1 VSRRSRSASRADDTI
16 LTDSDPYK
24 TRRRRRTGMARVAVL
39 HNTLDGRGGA
49 DAVCLHV
56 CEALQA
62 VHDVTL
68 VTLSR
73 SSLADLNALFDTDA
87 DVRVHRPPGTGVV
100 CRAFDALP
108 DRYGPQ
114 LAARS
119 VLLRRLFAP
128 HAADFDAAVSTAN
141 EFDLPLP
148 SLQYIHFPQF
158 NRRHAVAGD
167 DPRLEPL
174 WSRLAGVGDRIL
186 PADARLLANSGWTAD
201 AVEAIYDRRPGVLAP
216 PVDPVSNPRP
226 WVEREV
232 GVVVLGRLAPDK
244 RPLEAIRIVDGVR
257 ARGYDLHCHL
267 VGSTSTIYADYARRV
282 AAAVADR
289 PYVSLH
295 RDAARERVTELLA
308 THRYGLNC
316 KPAEHFGMA
325 VAEYVAAGMVAFAPE
340 TGGQREVLD
349 GRSDR
354 LFDSTPDAVA
364 TMAAAI
370 ANDDRPTLPRDRY
383 ASDRFH
389 AAIRAAVAAVL
400 RTA

>member
-1 VSRRSRSASRADDTI
+1 
-16 LTDSDPYK
+16 
-24 TRRRRRTGMARVAVL
+24 MARVAVL

-62 VHDVTL
+62 AHDVTL
-68 VTLSR
+68 FTLSR
-73 SSLADLNALFDTDA
+73 SSPSDLNALFDTDA
-87 DVRVHRPPGTGVV
+87 DVRVHRPRGTGAV
-100 CRAFDALP
+100 CRAVDALP

-148 SLQYIHFPQF
+148 SLQYVHFPQF
-158 NRRHAVAGD
+158 NCRYAGAGET
-167 DPRLEPL
+167 PRLDSL
-174 WSRLAGVGDRIL
+174 WSRLAGVDDRTL
-186 PADARLLANSGWTAD
+186 PADARLLANSAWTAD
-201 AVEAIYDRRPGVLAP
+201 AVERIYGRRPGVLFP
-216 PVDPVSNPRP
+216 PVDPVPNPRP
-226 WVEREV
+226 WAERES

-244 RPLEAIRIVDGVR
+244 RPLRAIEVVDGVR
-257 ARGYDLHCHL
+257 ARGHDLHLHL
-267 VGSTSTIYADYARRV
+267 VGSTSSIYADYGRRV
-282 AAAVADR
+282 TAAAADR
-289 PYVSLH
+289 SYVHLD
-295 RDAARERVTELLA
+295 RDAARERVEELLV

-316 KPAEHFGMA
+316 KPEEHFGMA
-325 VAEYVAAGMVAFAPE
+325 VAEYVAAGMVAFAPDA
-340 TGGQREVLD
+340 GGQREVLD

-364 TMAAAI
+364 TISAAI
-370 ANDDRPTLPRDRY
+370 ESDARPTLPRDRY

-389 AAIRAAVAAVL
+389 GAIRAGVAAVL
-400 RTA
+400 RGEGGGVGGPA

>member
-1 VSRRSRSASRADDTI
+1 
-16 LTDSDPYK
+16 
-24 TRRRRRTGMARVAVL
+24 MARVAVL

-56 CEALQA
+56 CEALGT

-68 VTLSR
+68 FTLSR
-73 SSLADLNALFDTDA
+73 SSLADLNAFFDTAA
-87 DVRVHRPPGTGVV
+87 DVRVHRPTGTGAV

-119 VLLRRLFAP
+119 VLLRRGFAA
-128 HAADFDAAVSTAN
+128 HAAGFDAAVSTAN
-141 EFDLPLP
+141 EFALSVP
-148 SLQYIHFPQF
+148 SLQYVHFPQF
-158 NRRHAVAGD
+158 NRRHVTAGPT
-167 DPRLEPL
+167 PRLDPL
-174 WSRLAGVGDRIL
+174 WSRLAGLGDRRL
-186 PADARLLANSGWTAD
+186 PADARLLANSAWTAD
-201 AVEAIYDRRPGVLAP
+201 AVETVYGRRPGVLFP
-216 PVDPVSNPRP
+216 PVDPVPEPRP
-226 WVEREV
+226 WVERET

-244 RPLEAIRIVDGVR
+244 RPLDAIEIVDGVR
-257 ARGYDLHCHL
+257 ARGHDLHCHL
-267 VGSTSTIYADYARRV
+267 VGSTSTIYPDYARRV
-282 AAAVADR
+282 AAAAAER
-289 PYVSLH
+289 PHVHLH

-316 KPAEHFGMA
+316 KREEHFGMA
-325 VAEYVAAGMVAFAPE
+325 VAEYVAAGMVAFAPDA
-340 TGGQREVLD
+340 GGQREVLD

-364 TMAAAI
+364 TIATAI

-389 AAIRAAVAAVL
+389 AAVREHVDGIV
-400 RTA
+400 TGDT